1 MKGTVAYDNFLSSQP
16 EICGIYVNSIMDEG
30 TIVLKKKAPP
40 PYKIESQYI
49 IIWHL

>member
-40 PYKIESQYI
+40 LPTK
-49 IIWHL
+49 LRANTL